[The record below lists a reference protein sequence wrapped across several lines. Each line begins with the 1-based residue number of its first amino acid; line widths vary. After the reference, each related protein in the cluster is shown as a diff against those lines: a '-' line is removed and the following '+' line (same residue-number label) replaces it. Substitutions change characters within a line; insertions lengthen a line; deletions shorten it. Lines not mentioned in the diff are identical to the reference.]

1 MQGAR
6 LQLRPEALSN
16 MSDNIVRFPGR
27 LKEQIDEEN
36 WKALQAEFYLD
47 CYLATKGVPASD
59 PGALKAW
66 LLEAKIKADIEN
78 PFFRGWLVRRL
89 SEEQKV

>member
-1 MQGAR
+1 M
-6 LQLRPEALSN
+6 PELTSN
-16 MSDNIVRFPGR
+16 MSENILQFPGR
-27 LKEQIDEEN
+27 LKQQIDEEN

-47 CYLATKGVPASD
+47 CYLATKGEPASD
-59 PGALKAW
+59 PEALKAW
-66 LLEAKIKADIEN
+66 LMQAKIKADIEN